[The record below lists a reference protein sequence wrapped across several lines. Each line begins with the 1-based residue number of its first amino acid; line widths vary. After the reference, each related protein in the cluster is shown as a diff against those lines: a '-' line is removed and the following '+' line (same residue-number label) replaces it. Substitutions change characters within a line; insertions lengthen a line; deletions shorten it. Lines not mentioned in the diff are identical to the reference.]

1 MATSSK
7 SEDRRIQRTRQ
18 LLRQASI
25 DVMQKKGFRAT
36 SIQEIAE
43 RANVSRG
50 TFYAHFVDKY
60 ALLESLVREEF
71 QNLISPFPPLSQWN
85 KKTLHLLIRL
95 VLENFRDVQRQCHP
109 LGAIDPFIER
119 IFQEELARLLL
130 TWLKHKRRGEA
141 RGTVPMEIM
150 AQTMSWAILGVALQW
165 SLEPATMSSEQMA
178 EHVLLTLMEGVAHL
192 VPDVLT
198 PSMSVSPL

>member
-85 KKTLHLLIRL
+85 KKNLHLLIRL

-150 AQTMSWAILGVALQW
+150 AQTMSW
-165 SLEPATMSSEQMA
+165 
-178 EHVLLTLMEGVAHL
+178 
-192 VPDVLT
+192 
-198 PSMSVSPL
+198 

>member
-7 SEDRRIQRTRQ
+7 SEDRRIRRTRQ

-25 DVMQKKGFRAT
+25 DVMREKGFRAT

-60 ALLESLVREEF
+60 ALLESLLREEF
-71 QNLISPFPPLSQWN
+71 QNLISPLPPVSQWN
-85 KKTLHLLIRL
+85 KKNLHLLIQL

-119 IFQEELARLLL
+119 IFQEELAGLLL
-130 TWLKHKRRGEA
+130 MWLKHKRREEV
-141 RGTVPMEIM
+141 RGTVPMRII
-150 AQTMSWAILGVALQW
+150 AQTMSWAILGAALQW
-165 SLEPATMSSEQMA
+165 SQEPATMSSERMA
-178 EHVLLTLMEGVAHL
+178 EHVLLTLMEGVERLA
-192 VPDVLT
+192 PDVL
-198 PSMSVSPL
+198 SV

>member
-7 SEDRRIQRTRQ
+7 SEDRRIRRTRQ

-25 DVMQKKGFRAT
+25 DVMREKGFRAT

-60 ALLESLVREEF
+60 ALLESLLREEF
-71 QNLISPFPPLSQWN
+71 QNLISPLPPVSQWN
-85 KKTLHLLIRL
+85 KKNLHLLIQL

-119 IFQEELARLLL
+119 IFQEELAGLLL
-130 TWLKHKRRGEA
+130 MWLKHKRREEV
-141 RGTVPMEIM
+141 RGTVPMKII
-150 AQTMSWAILGVALQW
+150 AQTMSWAILGAALQW
-165 SLEPATMSSEQMA
+165 SQEPATMSSERMA
-178 EHVLLTLMEGVAHL
+178 EHVLLTLMEGVERLA
-192 VPDVLT
+192 PDVL
-198 PSMSVSPL
+198 SV

>member
-1 MATSSK
+1 MTTSSK

-25 DVMQKKGFRAT
+25 DVMQEKGFKAT

-60 ALLESLVREEF
+60 ALLESLFHEEF
-71 QNLISPFPPLSQWN
+71 QNLISPLPPISQWN
-85 KKTLHLLIRL
+85 KKNLHLLIRL
-95 VLENFRDVQRQCHP
+95 VLENFSDVQRQCHP
-109 LGAIDPFIER
+109 LGVIDPFIER
-119 IFQEELARLLL
+119 IFQEELAGLLL
-130 TWLKHKRRGEA
+130 TWLKHKRREEA

-150 AQTMSWAILGVALQW
+150 AQTMSWAILGAALQW
-165 SLEPATMSSEQMA
+165 SLEPATMPSEQMA
-178 EHVLLTLMEGVAHL
+178 ENVLLTLMEGVAHL
-192 VPDVLT
+192 
-198 PSMSVSPL
+198 

>member
-1 MATSSK
+1 MAISSR

-25 DVMQKKGFRAT
+25 DVMQEKGFKAM

-60 ALLESLVREEF
+60 ALLESLLREEF
-71 QNLISPFPPLSQWN
+71 QNLISPLPPISQWN

-95 VLENFRDVQRQCHP
+95 LLEHFRDVQRQCHP
-109 LGAIDPFIER
+109 LGVIDPLIER
-119 IFQEELARLLL
+119 IFQEELAELLL
-130 TWLKHKRRGEA
+130 MWLKQKRREEV
-141 RGTVPMEIM
+141 RGTVPMETM
-150 AQTMSWAILGVALQW
+150 AQTMSWAILGAALQW
-165 SLEPATMSSEQMA
+165 SLEPATMPSEQMA
-178 EHVLLTLMEGVAHL
+178 ENVLLTLMEGVERLA
-192 VPDVLT
+192 PDAL
-198 PSMSVSPL
+198 PE

>member
-25 DVMQKKGFRAT
+25 DVMQKKGFRARAF
-36 SIQEIAE
+36 QEIAE

-71 QNLISPFPPLSQWN
+71 QN
-85 KKTLHLLIRL
+85 
-95 VLENFRDVQRQCHP
+95 
-109 LGAIDPFIER
+109 
-119 IFQEELARLLL
+119 
-130 TWLKHKRRGEA
+130 
-141 RGTVPMEIM
+141 
-150 AQTMSWAILGVALQW
+150 
-165 SLEPATMSSEQMA
+165 
-178 EHVLLTLMEGVAHL
+178 
-192 VPDVLT
+192 
-198 PSMSVSPL
+198 

>member
-1 MATSSK
+1 VAISSR

-25 DVMQKKGFRAT
+25 DVMQEKGFKAM

-60 ALLESLVREEF
+60 ALLESLLREEF
-71 QNLISPFPPLSQWN
+71 QNLISPLPPISQWN

-95 VLENFRDVQRQCHP
+95 LLEHFRDVQRQCHP
-109 LGAIDPFIER
+109 LGVIDPLIER
-119 IFQEELARLLL
+119 IFQEELAELLL
-130 TWLKHKRRGEA
+130 MWLKQKRREEV
-141 RGTVPMEIM
+141 RGTVPMETM
-150 AQTMSWAILGVALQW
+150 AQTMSWAILGAALQW
-165 SLEPATMSSEQMA
+165 SLEPATMPSEQMA
-178 EHVLLTLMEGVAHL
+178 ENVLLTLMEGVERLA
-192 VPDVLT
+192 PDAL
-198 PSMSVSPL
+198 PE

>member
-1 MATSSK
+1 MAISSR

-25 DVMQKKGFRAT
+25 AVMQEKGFKAT

-60 ALLESLVREEF
+60 ALLESLLREEF
-71 QNLISPFPPLSQWN
+71 QNLISPLPPVSQWD

-95 VLENFRDVQRQCHP
+95 LLEHFRDVQRHCHP
-109 LGAIDPFIER
+109 LGIIDPLIER
-119 IFQEELARLLL
+119 ILQKEVAGLLL
-130 TWLKHKRRGEA
+130 MWLKQKRRKEV
-141 RGTVPMEIM
+141 RGTVPMETM
-150 AQTMSWAILGVALQW
+150 AQTMSWAIVGTALQW
-165 SLEPATMSSEQMA
+165 SLEPDSMSSEQMA
-178 EHVLLTLMEGVAHL
+178 ENVLQTLMEGVERLA
-192 VPDVLT
+192 PDPFL
-198 PSMSVSPL
+198 